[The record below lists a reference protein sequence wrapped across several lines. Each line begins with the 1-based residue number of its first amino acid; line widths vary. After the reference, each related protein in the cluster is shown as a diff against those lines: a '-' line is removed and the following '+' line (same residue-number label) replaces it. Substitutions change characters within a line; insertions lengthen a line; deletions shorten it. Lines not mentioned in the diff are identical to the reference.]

1 MRRST
6 SSCNGLLA
14 NSVSTKCIGGDALMG
29 TSTVSALSGASALSK
44 SILDLL
50 ARLFEIAGPFVAATF
65 RPEVGIANGASRRL
79 LRSSPQNLEEVLRL
93 IFHRHAEPSSFTY
106 RDIRPWRTLK
116 SPSIIVFSLR
126 RAIRTKRLPFCLF
139 VERTRLAVGIHDFA
153 IHRVASG
160 TDRLSRHS
168 EDDRRHDET
177 GRASDHEDEAHG

>member
-106 RDIRPWRTLK
+106 SDIRPWRTLK
-116 SPSIIVFSLR
+116 SPSIIVFPCDVRYERSDY
-126 RAIRTKRLPFCLF
+126 PFVSSWREL
-139 VERTRLAVGIHDFA
+139 VWPWVSTTSRSIVWRPAP
-153 IHRVASG
+153 
-160 TDRLSRHS
+160 TDCR
-168 EDDRRHDET
+168 DIPKMID
-177 GRASDHEDEAHG
+177 A